1 MFLRLDLDAA
11 PLMLGFIL
19 GPMLEENFRRALL
32 IGRGNFGAFVTRPI
46 SGTLLGLIG
55 VFIVWQAVA
64 FVIKIRKADRPGR
77 TPGSA
82 RAVALEGQHTP
93 S

>member
-32 IGRGNFGAFVTRPI
+32 ISRGSFVAFFTRPI
-46 SGTLLGLIG
+46 SGTLLALIG
-55 VFIVWQAVA
+55 IVIAWQVVA
-64 FVIKIRKADRPGR
+64 FFLKARRPDGEPNLEPER
-77 TPGSA
+77 
-82 RAVALEGQHTP
+82 VALG
-93 S
+93 